1 MLNLKKRIMLTS
13 LAGVMIATSMVGFS
27 VGSPTFSDMPPVGHY
42 ARTALELGVENGL
55 ISGYDGKI
63 MPYGNV
69 TRAQMAAIMNKV
81 MGATQ
86 KASLAG
92 FTDMDPNAWYYND
105 MAKAVHLKI
114 FMGSGSKLNPMSN
127 ITREQVC
134 VVLAGAFNLK
144 AVDASTL
151 NRFADVNKIDAW
163 ARDGV
168 AAMVSAGYINGKQ
181 GYLKPLDFITR
192 AELAAIMN
200 NMVQTYLNKAGVYEG
215 IFEGNV
221 MINAPGVTFKDATIK
236 GDLYIGDGFG
246 SNELSLDG
254 LIVTGRIVIKGS
266 ALITELELVEEEIA
280 LGGNGNQTPVT
291 PATPTTPTD
300 PVTPPTPPA
309 NDNTTKLVSVTKN
322 LDDLVLPL
330 LTTDTQI
337 QAAQLVMDSISKYI
351 ANNTYDIA
359 ADVEAA
365 KVLGAKMT
373 ADEYTYFKN
382 TITGNIPISEL
393 VALNNYFK
401 VIEY

>member
-1 MLNLKKRIMLTS
+1 
-13 LAGVMIATSMVGFS
+13 
-27 VGSPTFSDMPPVGHY
+27 MPPVGHY

-69 TRAQMAAIMNKV
+69 TRAQMAAIKNKV

-144 AVDASTL
+144 AADVLTL
-151 NRFADVNKIDAW
+151 NRFADVNKINAW
-163 ARDGV
+163 AKDGI

-215 IFEGNV
+215 IIEGNV
-221 MINAPGVTFKDATIK
+221 MINAPGVTFKVATIK

-280 LGGNGNQTPVT
+280 LGGNGNQTPGT
-291 PATPTTPTD
+291 PATPTTPTTPTD

-322 LDDLVLPL
+322 LDDLVMPL
-330 LTTDTQI
+330 LTTDTQV
-337 QAAQLVMDSISKYI
+337 QVAQLIMDSISKYI
-351 ANNTYDIA
+351 ANNTYDIT

-365 KVLGAKMT
+365 KILGAKMT

-382 TITGNIPISEL
+382 AITGNIPITEL
-393 VALNNYFK
+393 VALNNYFE